1 MLILPF
7 TWLYDEILLG
17 LLNGAAPAPSLLYI
31 LLFTLSDSL
40 LIYTILVALERRFR
54 TAAVLSLLTALY
66 FTIESVVKSSFS
78 MYFTP
83 LSLLSGAGNVA
94 GQYGSELARGFRT
107 GIGRMILFSLPV
119 IAASIIRL
127 VKKKSAS
134 GPVQE
139 TEHSRGFIERTAFIL
154 ILSVLVH
161 YGASVAVLHSP
172 YAPVYGAQFNFN
184 EATETLG
191 LTTATRLSF
200 CYEYFANPHDGFS
213 TGKPSEGEPAA
224 DEVLQEPSESV
235 SAAPDGAVGEEQGK
249 TDEGALNASE
259 TLKEPMIT
267 GEAEAAAEE
276 TAAEEEP
283 AFNVMDI
290 DFTAEELQDNAASL
304 SAYLASQEPS
314 LKNSYTGIF
323 EGKNL
328 ILICAESY
336 CDAFILP
343 ELTPTLWRL
352 SHNGIYFSDFYQPSW
367 GGSTT
372 TGELSLIEGLDS
384 NAGVDAVSGI
394 AGNNHY
400 FTMGNQLQRLGYFS
414 LAFHNGSHTFYHRN
428 KSHTH
433 LGYDAY
439 FACGQHLDFFCG
451 HNYPTD
457 TEMFEGTLP
466 AYIGHEPFSVYYMT
480 VSGHAPY
487 EKSSPLVKKYY
498 DTVNEICGDAFY
510 EKTKY
515 YICYQMELENALT
528 SMVNMLEEAGIAD
541 DTVIVMTG
549 DHYPYGLGSGKT
561 WKNDRDYIDDL
572 IKADDALYWNEDK
585 SGLIIWSGA
594 LEGELKP
601 YVCEVSEPVSSL
613 DILPTVS
620 NLFGLEFDSRLLP
633 GRDVF
638 AENTD
643 PLVFWNNRSWIT
655 EEGKYDT
662 RKRVFYPDEEG
673 TRAEL
678 TPEQLAEINALV
690 EDKILM
696 CGQIMK
702 LDYYGLAFGP
712 DESEDRQEEIW
723 TLLQQ
728 EAAERGHYEKTEDT
742 SGTDHGA

>member
-1 MLILPF
+1 
-7 TWLYDEILLG
+7 
-17 LLNGAAPAPSLLYI
+17 
-31 LLFTLSDSL
+31 
-40 LIYTILVALERRFR
+40 
-54 TAAVLSLLTALY
+54 
-66 FTIESVVKSSFS
+66 
-78 MYFTP
+78 
-83 LSLLSGAGNVA
+83 
-94 GQYGSELARGFRT
+94 
-107 GIGRMILFSLPV
+107 
-119 IAASIIRL
+119 
-127 VKKKSAS
+127 
-134 GPVQE
+134 
-139 TEHSRGFIERTAFIL
+139 
-154 ILSVLVH
+154 
-161 YGASVAVLHSP
+161 
-172 YAPVYGAQFNFN
+172 
-184 EATETLG
+184 
-191 LTTATRLSF
+191 
-200 CYEYFANPHDGFS
+200 
-213 TGKPSEGEPAA
+213 
-224 DEVLQEPSESV
+224 
-235 SAAPDGAVGEEQGK
+235 
-249 TDEGALNASE
+249 
-259 TLKEPMIT
+259 
-267 GEAEAAAEE
+267 
-276 TAAEEEP
+276 
-283 AFNVMDI
+283 
-290 DFTAEELQDNAASL
+290 
-304 SAYLASQEPS
+304 
-314 LKNSYTGIF
+314 
-323 EGKNL
+323 
-328 ILICAESY
+328 
-336 CDAFILP
+336 
-343 ELTPTLWRL
+343 
-352 SHNGIYFSDFYQPSW
+352 
-367 GGSTT
+367 
-372 TGELSLIEGLDS
+372 
-384 NAGVDAVSGI
+384 
-394 AGNNHY
+394 
-400 FTMGNQLQRLGYFS
+400 
-414 LAFHNGSHTFYHRN
+414 
-428 KSHTH
+428 
-433 LGYDAY
+433 
-439 FACGQHLDFFCG
+439 
-451 HNYPTD
+451 
-457 TEMFEGTLP
+457 MFEGTLP

-515 YICYQMELENALT
+515 YICYQMELENALS

-673 TRAEL
+673 TGAEL
-678 TPEQLAEINALV
+678 TPEQLAETNALV

-723 TLLQQ
+723 KLLQQ

-742 SGTDHGA
+742 SGADHGA